1 MTDPVPTWLGAQLW
15 SPVQNTSLWLAWWLH
30 GIIGADEVIDAFH
43 ATQGK
48 HHRLEPDG
56 GALVEMLGH
65 IRSVADEAPVGLDE
79 RPLIQLALSGPGDA
93 TVLPVGPEG
102 ASLIIADRDPLVSH
116 VLSPRVIDAH
126 LVSWSWDQ
134 VEGPVPPLPVYSPG
148 EADQLLREAAD
159 NATRM
164 VRNAGHVPRGGAAFQ
179 RAELAVGALNDAF
192 GLPGMPPGVP
202 SRAAKLMARADQ
214 VAAIV
219 EVTKRSE
226 VGASLDPHLMPMLR
240 AVRTARMVAVDY
252 AQRELLR

>member
-1 MTDPVPTWLGAQLW
+1 MTNPVPTWLGAQLW

-48 HHRLEPDG
+48 HHRLEPHG
-56 GALVEMLGH
+56 GGLVELLGQ
-65 IRSVADEAPVGLDE
+65 IRGVTDEAPVGLDE
-79 RPLIQLALSGPGDA
+79 RPLIQLMLSGPGDA
-93 TVLPVGPEG
+93 ALLPTGAEG
-102 ASLIIADRDPLVSH
+102 ASLIIADADALVSH
-116 VLSPRVIDAH
+116 VLSPRLIDAH
-126 LVSWSWDQ
+126 LVSWSWDS

-159 NATRM
+159 EATAM
-164 VRNAGHVPRGGAAFQ
+164 VQNTGHVPKGGAAFQ

-226 VGASLDPHLMPMLR
+226 VGASLDPYLMPMLR
-240 AVRTARMVAVDY
+240 AVRNARMVAVDY